1 MCSKSSIA
9 LLLFSPV
16 QGVHGVRGSIESKGL
31 RGRWGIKVFKWSR
44 FSKGFEMSIK
54 FHNLLLSPNVSSP
67 TPVKC
72 KMILIRSLSKLVL
85 HCHWSWNTLF
95 DLFQN
100 FSLFI
105 QVRERIASN
114 LISGNNR
121 AKSKIYKLCPRGLTA
136 SGMHFTL
143 YTPPF
148 LRKSTTSRHG
158 NRRVQSLE
166 NYYKKKQ
173 CNGDRL
179 VIFES
184 QWWSAKEGIS
194 RIWRVTTH
202 HTEIAGK
209 TFRCLLWNAD

>member
-1 MCSKSSIA
+1 MVWNPKRLYQKDHSVMCSKSSIA

-54 FHNLLLSPNVSSP
+54 FHNLLLSPKVSSP
-67 TPVKC
+67 TSVKC

-143 YTPPF
+143 
-148 LRKSTTSRHG
+148 
-158 NRRVQSLE
+158 
-166 NYYKKKQ
+166 
-173 CNGDRL
+173 
-179 VIFES
+179 
-184 QWWSAKEGIS
+184 
-194 RIWRVTTH
+194 
-202 HTEIAGK
+202 
-209 TFRCLLWNAD
+209 

>member
-54 FHNLLLSPNVSSP
+54 FHNLLLSPKVSSP
-67 TPVKC
+67 TSVKC

-85 HCHWSWNTLF
+85 HWSWNTLF

-166 NYYKKKQ
+166 NYYKKNTINCRK
-173 CNGDRL
+173 CGLPDISETFLGKFFRL
-179 VIFES
+179 Y
-184 QWWSAKEGIS
+184 
-194 RIWRVTTH
+194 
-202 HTEIAGK
+202 
-209 TFRCLLWNAD
+209 

>member
-54 FHNLLLSPNVSSP
+54 FHNLLLSPKVSSP
-67 TPVKC
+67 TSVKC

-143 YTPPF
+143 YTLHAIIPSQKYNIQ
-148 LRKSTTSRHG
+148 R
-158 NRRVQSLE
+158 NRRVQSVE
-166 NYYKKKQ
+166 NYNRK
-173 CNGDRL
+173 RL
-179 VIFES
+179 
-184 QWWSAKEGIS
+184 
-194 RIWRVTTH
+194 R
-202 HTEIAGK
+202 
-209 TFRCLLWNAD
+209 

>member
-54 FHNLLLSPNVSSP
+54 FHNLLLSPKVSSP
-67 TPVKC
+67 TSVKC

-166 NYYKKKQ
+166 NYYKKH
-173 CNGDRL
+173 NAMETSY
-179 VIFES
+179 I
-184 QWWSAKEGIS
+184 WIS
-194 RIWRVTTH
+194 MMV
-202 HTEIAGK
+202 
-209 TFRCLLWNAD
+209 C